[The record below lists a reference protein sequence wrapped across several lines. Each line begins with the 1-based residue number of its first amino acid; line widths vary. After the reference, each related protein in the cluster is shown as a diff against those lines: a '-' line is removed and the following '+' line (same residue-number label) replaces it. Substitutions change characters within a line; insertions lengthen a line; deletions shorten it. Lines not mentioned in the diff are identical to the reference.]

1 MGDDNDEGKC
11 FMMKSINMVY
21 NNIDCRV
28 LNFQD
33 MTTYLRLQRQEEKY
47 RLIKMLNTSIHHE
60 MIAPLKAMMDISKH
74 LELK

>member
-1 MGDDNDEGKC
+1 MGDDNEEAKV
-11 FMMKSINMVY
+11 FIMKSINMVY
-21 NNIDCRV
+21 NSIDCRV

-33 MTTYLRLQRQEEKY
+33 MTSYFNLQRQQEKY

-74 LELK
+74 LALN